1 MDSAYE
7 PGLIK
12 TFFSMFLFADVPGE
26 AEQQR
31 PVCLHPQS
39 PDPRSGRGPRHHVDE
54 GQERRHGR

>member
-1 MDSAYE
+1 
-7 PGLIK
+7 
-12 TFFSMFLFADVPGE
+12 MFLFADVPGE